1 MTKLVYYLL
10 YAISILP
17 FRMLYAISDMIM
29 PLLYYIIRYRRDVV
43 RRNLTSVFPEKSTK
57 EIKSIEKKFY
67 HWFCD
72 YFLEAIKLLSI
83 SDEELNRRLR
93 VKNPEVHEQWFVN
106 GRNTAGFLG
115 HYCNW
120 EWLSRVGKDMN
131 PERRLC
137 LIYDPLHS
145 RVINY
150 VFLRLRT
157 YAPTGVPTPKK
168 DILRQL
174 VGWRREGRMSLSG
187 YIADQ
192 APKWENIH
200 LWLPFLNHAETP
212 VFTGAERIV
221 RKMNDVIFYVKM
233 TRPRRGYYDVEY
245 IPITD
250 DPASLPEGEVTR
262 RFFRMLEQSVRKAPE
277 YYLWTHNRWKR
288 TKEEFDRRFTVING
302 KVVAKK
308 QIQGIML

>member
-10 YAISILP
+10 YSISILP
-17 FRMLYAISDMIM
+17 FRVLYALSDMLM
-29 PLLYYIIRYRRDVV
+29 PLLYYIIRYRRGIV
-43 RRNLTSVFPEKSTK
+43 RRNLTSAFPEKSPK
-57 EIKSIEKKFY
+57 EIKRIEKKFY

-83 SDEELNRRLR
+83 SDEELNRRFH
-93 VKNPEVHEQWFVN
+93 VKNAEVHETWFLK

-131 PERRLC
+131 PERRVC

-145 RVINY
+145 KAIDY
-150 VFLRLRT
+150 VFYKLRSD
-157 YAPTGVPTPKK
+157 PPIGVPTPKK

-174 VGWRREGRMSLSG
+174 VTWRREGRMNLSG

-200 LWLPFLNHAETP
+200 LWLPFLNHPETP
-212 VFTGAERIV
+212 VFTGAERIA
-221 RKMNDVIFYVKM
+221 RKMNDVVYYVKM
-233 TRPRRGYYDVEY
+233 SRPRRGYYNMEY
-245 IPITD
+245 ILLSD
-250 DPASLPEGEVTR
+250 DPASLPEGELTR
-262 RFFRMLEQSVRKAPE
+262 RFFKMLEDSVREAPQ

-288 TKEEFDRRFTVING
+288 TKEEFDRRYEIVKG
-302 KVVAKK
+302 KVVPRKN
-308 QIQGIML
+308 

>member
-10 YAISILP
+10 YAVSTLP
-17 FRMLYAISDMIM
+17 FRVLYALSDMLM
-29 PLLYYIIRYRRDVV
+29 PLLYYIIRYRRGIV
-43 RRNLTSVFPEKSTK
+43 RRNLTSAFPEKSPK
-57 EIKSIEKKFY
+57 EIKRIEKKFY

-83 SDEELNRRLR
+83 SDEELNRRFH
-93 VKNPEVHEQWFVN
+93 VKNPEVHEAWFLK

-131 PERRLC
+131 PERRVC

-145 RVINY
+145 KAIEY
-150 VFLRLRT
+150 VFYKLRSD
-157 YAPTGVPTPKK
+157 PPIGVPTPKK

-174 VGWRREGRMSLSG
+174 VTWRREGRMNLSG

-200 LWLPFLNHAETP
+200 LWLPFLNHPETP
-212 VFTGAERIV
+212 VFTGAERIS
-221 RKMNDVIFYVKM
+221 RKMNDVVYYVKM
-233 TRPRRGYYDVEY
+233 TRPRRGYYEAEY

-250 DPASLPEGEVTR
+250 DPASLPAGELTR
-262 RFFRMLEQSVRKAPE
+262 RFFKMLEESVREAPE

-288 TKEEFDRRFTVING
+288 TKAEFDRRFEIVNG
-302 KVVAKK
+302 KVLARKNV
-308 QIQGIML
+308 

>member
-10 YAISILP
+10 YAVSTLP
-17 FRMLYAISDMIM
+17 FRVLYAFSDMLM
-29 PLLYYIIRYRRDVV
+29 PLLYYIIRYRRGIV
-43 RRNLTSVFPEKSTK
+43 RRNLTSAFPEKSPK
-57 EIKSIEKKFY
+57 EIKRIEKKFY

-83 SDEELNRRLR
+83 SDEELNRRFH
-93 VKNPEVHEQWFVN
+93 VKNPEVHETWFLK

-131 PERRLC
+131 PERRCC

-145 RVINY
+145 KAIDY
-150 VFLRLRT
+150 VFYRLRS
-157 YAPTGVPTPKK
+157 YPPTGVPTPKK

-174 VGWRREGRMSLSG
+174 VLWRREGRMSLSG

-200 LWLPFLNHAETP
+200 LWLPFLNHPETP
-212 VFTGAERIV
+212 VFTGAERIA
-221 RKMNDVIFYVKM
+221 RKMNDVVYYVKM

-245 IPITD
+245 LLLSD
-250 DPASLPEGEVTR
+250 DPASLPEGELTR
-262 RFFRMLEQSVRKAPE
+262 RFFQMLEQSVREDPQ

-288 TKEEFDRRFTVING
+288 TKEEFDQRFEVVNG
-302 KVVAKK
+302 KVLARKDAC
-308 QIQGIML
+308 

>member
-10 YAISILP
+10 YSISILP
-17 FRMLYAISDMIM
+17 FRVLYALSDMLM
-29 PLLYYIIRYRRDVV
+29 PLLYYIIRYRRGVV
-43 RRNLTSVFPEKSTK
+43 RHNLTSAFPEKSPE
-57 EIKSIEKKFY
+57 EIKAIEKKFY

-83 SDEELNRRLR
+83 SDEELNRRFR
-93 VKNPEVHEQWFVN
+93 VKNPEVHEAWFLK

-131 PERRLC
+131 PERRVC

-145 RVINY
+145 KAIDY
-150 VFLRLRT
+150 VFYKLRSD
-157 YAPTGVPTPKK
+157 PPIGVPTPKK

-174 VGWRREGRMSLSG
+174 ITWKREGRMNLSG

-200 LWLPFLNHAETP
+200 LWLPFLNHPETP
-212 VFTGAERIV
+212 VFTGAERIS
-221 RKMNDVIFYVKM
+221 RKMNDAVYYVKM
-233 TRPRRGYYDVEY
+233 SRPRRGYYDMEY
-245 IPITD
+245 ILLSD
-250 DPASLPEGEVTR
+250 DPASLPAGELTR
-262 RFFRMLEQSVRKAPE
+262 RFFKMLEASVCEAPE

-288 TKEEFDRRFTVING
+288 TKAEFDRRFDIVNG
-302 KVVAKK
+302 KVVPKK
-308 QIQGIML
+308 NA

>member
-1 MTKLVYYLL
+1 MTKFVYYLL
-10 YAISILP
+10 YAVSTLP
-17 FRMLYAISDMIM
+17 FRVLYALSDMLM
-29 PLLYYIIRYRRDVV
+29 PLLYYIIRYRRGIV
-43 RRNLTSVFPEKSTK
+43 RRNLTSAFPEKSPK
-57 EIKSIEKKFY
+57 EIKRIEKKFY

-83 SDEELNRRLR
+83 SDEELNRRFH
-93 VKNPEVHEQWFVN
+93 VKNPEVHEAWFLK

-131 PERRLC
+131 PERRVC

-145 RVINY
+145 KAIDY
-150 VFLRLRT
+150 VFYKLRSD
-157 YAPTGVPTPKK
+157 PPIGVPTPKK

-174 VGWRREGRMSLSG
+174 VTWRREGRMSLSG

-200 LWLPFLNHAETP
+200 LWLPFLNHPETP
-212 VFTGAERIV
+212 VFTGAERIA
-221 RKMNDVIFYVKM
+221 RKMNDVVYYVKM
-233 TRPRRGYYDVEY
+233 TRPRRGYYEAEY

-250 DPASLPEGEVTR
+250 DPASLPEGELTR
-262 RFFRMLEQSVRKAPE
+262 RFFKMLEDSVREAPQ

-288 TKEEFDRRFTVING
+288 TKAEFDRRFDIVNG
-302 KVVAKK
+302 KVVPKK
-308 QIQGIML
+308 NA

>member
-10 YAISILP
+10 YAVSTLP
-17 FRMLYAISDMIM
+17 FRVLYAFSDMLM
-29 PLLYYIIRYRRDVV
+29 PLLYYIIRYRRGVV
-43 RRNLTSVFPEKSTK
+43 RHNLTSAFPEKSPK
-57 EIKSIEKKFY
+57 EIKTIEKKFY

-72 YFLEAIKLLSI
+72 YFFEAVKLMSI
-83 SDEELNRRLR
+83 SDKELNRRFH
-93 VKNPEVHEQWFVN
+93 VKNPEVHEAWFLK

-131 PERRLC
+131 PERRVC

-145 RVINY
+145 KVVDY
-150 VFLRLRT
+150 AFLRLRS
-157 YAPTGVPTPKK
+157 YPPTGVPTPKK

-174 VGWRREGRMSLSG
+174 ITWKREGRMSLSG

-192 APKWENIH
+192 APKWKSIH
-200 LWLPFLNHAETP
+200 LWLPFLNHPQTP
-212 VFTGAERIV
+212 VFTGAERIS
-221 RKMNDVIFYVKM
+221 RKMNDVVYYVKM
-233 TRPRRGYYDVEY
+233 RRPRRGYYEVEY

-250 DPASLPEGEVTR
+250 DPASLPEGEITR
-262 RFFRMLEQSVRKAPE
+262 RFFKLLEASVREAPE

-288 TKEEFDRRFTVING
+288 TKEEFDRRFEIVNG
-302 KVVAKK
+302 KVLEKK
-308 QIQGIML
+308 NQ

>member
-1 MTKLVYYLL
+1 
-10 YAISILP
+10 
-17 FRMLYAISDMIM
+17 MLM
-29 PLLYYIIRYRRDVV
+29 PLLYYIIRYRRGIV
-43 RRNLTSVFPEKSTK
+43 RRNLTSAFPEKSPK
-57 EIKSIEKKFY
+57 EIKRIEKKFY

-83 SDEELNRRLR
+83 SDEELNRRFH
-93 VKNPEVHEQWFVN
+93 VKNPEVHETWFLK

-131 PERRLC
+131 PERRIC

-145 RVINY
+145 KAIDY
-150 VFLRLRT
+150 VFYKLRSD
-157 YAPTGVPTPKK
+157 PPIGVPTPKK

-174 VGWRREGRMSLSG
+174 VTWRREGRMSLSG

-200 LWLPFLNHAETP
+200 LWLPFLNHPETP
-212 VFTGAERIV
+212 VFTGAERIA
-221 RKMNDVIFYVKM
+221 RKMNDVVYYVKM

-245 IPITD
+245 LLLSD
-250 DPASLPEGEVTR
+250 DPASLPAG
-262 RFFRMLEQSVRKAPE
+262 
-277 YYLWTHNRWKR
+277 
-288 TKEEFDRRFTVING
+288 
-302 KVVAKK
+302 
-308 QIQGIML
+308 

>member
-10 YAISILP
+10 YAVSTLP
-17 FRMLYAISDMIM
+17 FRVLYAFSDMLM
-29 PLLYYIIRYRRDVV
+29 PLLYYIIRYRRGIV
-43 RRNLTSVFPEKSTK
+43 RRNLTSAFPEKSPK
-57 EIKSIEKKFY
+57 EIKRIEKKFY

-83 SDEELNRRLR
+83 SDEELNRRFH
-93 VKNPEVHEQWFVN
+93 VKNPEVHETWFLK

-131 PERRLC
+131 PERRIC

-145 RVINY
+145 KAIDY
-150 VFLRLRT
+150 VFYKLRSD
-157 YAPTGVPTPKK
+157 PPIGVPTPKK

-174 VGWRREGRMSLSG
+174 VTWRREGRMSLSG

-200 LWLPFLNHAETP
+200 LWLPFLNHPETP
-212 VFTGAERIV
+212 VFTGAERIA
-221 RKMNDVIFYVKM
+221 RKMNDVVYYVKM
-233 TRPRRGYYDVEY
+233 SRPRRGYYDMEY
-245 IPITD
+245 ILLSD
-250 DPASLPEGEVTR
+250 DPVSLPAGELTR
-262 RFFRMLEQSVRKAPE
+262 RFFKMLEASVREAPE

-288 TKEEFDRRFTVING
+288 TKAEFDRRFEIVNG
-302 KVVAKK
+302 KVLARKNA
-308 QIQGIML
+308 

>member
-10 YAISILP
+10 YAVSTLP
-17 FRMLYAISDMIM
+17 FRVLYALSDMLM
-29 PLLYYIIRYRRDVV
+29 PLLYYIIRYRRGIV
-43 RRNLTSVFPEKSTK
+43 RRNLTSAFPEKSPK
-57 EIKSIEKKFY
+57 EIKRIEKKFY

-83 SDEELNRRLR
+83 SDEELNRRFH
-93 VKNPEVHEQWFVN
+93 VKNPEVHEAWFLK

-131 PERRLC
+131 PERRVC

-145 RVINY
+145 KAIDY
-150 VFLRLRT
+150 VFYKLRSD
-157 YAPTGVPTPKK
+157 PPIGVPTPKK

-174 VGWRREGRMSLSG
+174 VTWRREGRMSLSG

-200 LWLPFLNHAETP
+200 LWLPFLNHPETP
-212 VFTGAERIV
+212 VFTGAERIA
-221 RKMNDVIFYVKM
+221 RKMNDVVYYVKM
-233 TRPRRGYYDVEY
+233 TRPRRGYYEAEY

-250 DPASLPEGEVTR
+250 DPASLPEGELTR
-262 RFFRMLEQSVRKAPE
+262 RFFKMLEDSVREAPQ

-288 TKEEFDRRFTVING
+288 TKAEFDRRFDIVNG
-302 KVVAKK
+302 KVVPKK
-308 QIQGIML
+308 NA

>member
-10 YAISILP
+10 YAVSTLP
-17 FRMLYAISDMIM
+17 FRVLYAFSDMLM
-29 PLLYYIIRYRRDVV
+29 PLLYYIIRYRRGIV
-43 RRNLTSVFPEKSTK
+43 RRNLTSAFPEKSPK
-57 EIKSIEKKFY
+57 EIKRIEKKFY

-83 SDEELNRRLR
+83 SDEELNRRFH
-93 VKNPEVHEQWFVN
+93 VKNPEVHETWFLK

-131 PERRLC
+131 PERRCC

-145 RVINY
+145 KAIDY
-150 VFLRLRT
+150 VFYRLRS
-157 YAPTGVPTPKK
+157 YPPTGVPTPKK

-174 VGWRREGRMSLSG
+174 VLWRREGRMSLSG

-200 LWLPFLNHAETP
+200 LWLPFLNHPETP
-212 VFTGAERIV
+212 VFTGAERIA
-221 RKMNDVIFYVKM
+221 RKMNDVVYYVKM

-245 IPITD
+245 LLLSD
-250 DPASLPEGEVTR
+250 DPASLPEGELTR
-262 RFFRMLEQSVRKAPE
+262 RFFQMLEQSVREDPQ

-288 TKEEFDRRFTVING
+288 TKAEFDRRFEIVNG
-302 KVVAKK
+302 KVLARKNA
-308 QIQGIML
+308 

>member
-10 YAISILP
+10 YAVSTLP
-17 FRMLYAISDMIM
+17 FRVLYALSDMLM
-29 PLLYYIIRYRRDVV
+29 PLLYYIIRYRRGIV
-43 RRNLTSVFPEKSTK
+43 RRNLTSAFPEKSPK
-57 EIKSIEKKFY
+57 EIKRIEKKFY

-83 SDEELNRRLR
+83 SDEELNRRFH
-93 VKNPEVHEQWFVN
+93 VKNPEVHEAWFLK

-131 PERRLC
+131 PERRVC

-145 RVINY
+145 KAIDY
-150 VFLRLRT
+150 VFYKLRSD
-157 YAPTGVPTPKK
+157 PPIGVPTPKK

-174 VGWRREGRMSLSG
+174 VTWRREGRMSLSG

-200 LWLPFLNHAETP
+200 LWLPFLNHPETP
-212 VFTGAERIV
+212 VFTGAERIS
-221 RKMNDVIFYVKM
+221 RKMNDVVYYVKM
-233 TRPRRGYYDVEY
+233 TRPRRGYYNMEY
-245 IPITD
+245 ILLSD
-250 DPASLPEGEVTR
+250 DPASLPEGELTR
-262 RFFRMLEQSVRKAPE
+262 RFFKMLEASVCEAPE

-288 TKEEFDRRFTVING
+288 TKAEFDRRFDIVNG
-302 KVVAKK
+302 KVVPKK
-308 QIQGIML
+308 NA

>member
-10 YAISILP
+10 YAVSTLP
-17 FRMLYAISDMIM
+17 FRVLYAFSDMLM
-29 PLLYYIIRYRRDVV
+29 PLLYYIIRYRRGIV
-43 RRNLTSVFPEKSTK
+43 RRNLTSAFPEKSPK
-57 EIKSIEKKFY
+57 EIKRIEKKFY

-83 SDEELNRRLR
+83 SDEELNRRFH
-93 VKNPEVHEQWFVN
+93 VKNPEVHETWFLK

-131 PERRLC
+131 PERRCC

-145 RVINY
+145 KAIDY
-150 VFLRLRT
+150 VFYRLRS
-157 YAPTGVPTPKK
+157 YPPTGVPTPKK

-174 VGWRREGRMSLSG
+174 VLWRREGRMSLSG

-200 LWLPFLNHAETP
+200 LWLPFLNHPETP
-212 VFTGAERIV
+212 VFTGAERIA
-221 RKMNDVIFYVKM
+221 RKMNDVVYYVKM

-245 IPITD
+245 LLLSD
-250 DPASLPEGEVTR
+250 DPASLPEGELTR
-262 RFFRMLEQSVRKAPE
+262 RFFQMLEQSVREDPQ

-288 TKEEFDRRFTVING
+288 TKEEFDRRFEIVNG
-302 KVVAKK
+302 KVLARKNA
-308 QIQGIML
+308 

>member
-10 YAISILP
+10 YAVSTLP
-17 FRMLYAISDMIM
+17 FRVLYALSDMLM
-29 PLLYYIIRYRRDVV
+29 PLLYYIIRYRRGIV
-43 RRNLTSVFPEKSTK
+43 RRNLTSAFPEKSPK
-57 EIKSIEKKFY
+57 EIKRIEKKFY

-83 SDEELNRRLR
+83 SDEELNRRFH
-93 VKNPEVHEQWFVN
+93 VKNPEVHEAWFLK

-131 PERRLC
+131 PERRCC

-145 RVINY
+145 KAIDY
-150 VFLRLRT
+150 VFLRLRS
-157 YAPTGVPTPKK
+157 YPPTGVPTPKR
-168 DILRQL
+168 DILRRL
-174 VGWRREGRMSLSG
+174 VAWRREGRMSLSG

-200 LWLPFLNHAETP
+200 LWLPFLNHPQTP
-212 VFTGAERIV
+212 VFTGAERIA
-221 RKMNDVIFYVKM
+221 RKMNDVVYYVKM
-233 TRPRRGYYDVEY
+233 TRPRRGYYNMEY
-245 IPITD
+245 ILLSD
-250 DPASLPEGEVTR
+250 DPASLPEGELTR
-262 RFFRMLEQSVRKAPE
+262 RFFKMLEASVCEAPE

-288 TKEEFDRRFTVING
+288 TKAEFDRRFEIVNG
-302 KVVAKK
+302 KVLARKNA
-308 QIQGIML
+308 

>member
-10 YAISILP
+10 YAVSTLP
-17 FRMLYAISDMIM
+17 FRVLYALSDMLM
-29 PLLYYIIRYRRDVV
+29 PLLYYIIRYRRGIV
-43 RRNLTSVFPEKSTK
+43 RRNLTSAFPEKSPK
-57 EIKSIEKKFY
+57 EIKRIEKKFY

-83 SDEELNRRLR
+83 SDEELNRRFH
-93 VKNPEVHEQWFVN
+93 VKNPEVHEAWFLK

-131 PERRLC
+131 PERRVC

-145 RVINY
+145 KAIDY
-150 VFLRLRT
+150 VFYKLRSD
-157 YAPTGVPTPKK
+157 PPIGVPTPKK

-174 VGWRREGRMSLSG
+174 VTWRREGRMSLSG

-200 LWLPFLNHAETP
+200 LWLPFLNHPETP
-212 VFTGAERIV
+212 VFTGAERIA
-221 RKMNDVIFYVKM
+221 RKMNDVVYYVKM
-233 TRPRRGYYDVEY
+233 SRPRRGYYDMEY

-250 DPASLPEGEVTR
+250 DPASLPEGELTR
-262 RFFRMLEQSVRKAPE
+262 RFFKMLEDSVREAPQ

-288 TKEEFDRRFTVING
+288 TKAEFDRRFDIVNG
-302 KVVAKK
+302 KVVPKK
-308 QIQGIML
+308 NA

>member
-10 YAISILP
+10 YAVSTLP
-17 FRMLYAISDMIM
+17 FRVLYALSDMLM
-29 PLLYYIIRYRRDVV
+29 PLLYYIIRYRRGIV
-43 RRNLTSVFPEKSTK
+43 RRNLTSAFPEKSPK
-57 EIKSIEKKFY
+57 EIKRIEKKFY

-83 SDEELNRRLR
+83 SDEELNRRFH
-93 VKNPEVHEQWFVN
+93 VKNPEVHEAWFLK

-131 PERRLC
+131 PERRVC

-145 RVINY
+145 KAIDY
-150 VFLRLRT
+150 VFYKLRSD
-157 YAPTGVPTPKK
+157 PPIGVPTPKK

-174 VGWRREGRMSLSG
+174 VTWRREGRMNLSG

-200 LWLPFLNHAETP
+200 LWLPFLNHPETP
-212 VFTGAERIV
+212 VFTGAERIS
-221 RKMNDVIFYVKM
+221 RKMNDVVYYVKM
-233 TRPRRGYYDVEY
+233 TRPRRGYYNMEY
-245 IPITD
+245 ILLSD
-250 DPASLPEGEVTR
+250 DPASLPEGELTR
-262 RFFRMLEQSVRKAPE
+262 RFFKMLEDSVREAPQ

-288 TKEEFDRRFTVING
+288 TKEEFDRRYEIVKG
-302 KVVAKK
+302 KVVPRKN
-308 QIQGIML
+308 M

>member
-1 MTKLVYYLL
+1 
-10 YAISILP
+10 
-17 FRMLYAISDMIM
+17 
-29 PLLYYIIRYRRDVV
+29 V
-43 RRNLTSVFPEKSTK
+43 RHNLTSAFPEKSPE
-57 EIKSIEKKFY
+57 EIKAIEKKFY

-83 SDEELNRRLR
+83 SDEELNRRFR
-93 VKNPEVHEQWFVN
+93 VKNPEVHEAWFLK

-131 PERRLC
+131 PERRVC

-145 RVINY
+145 KAIDY
-150 VFLRLRT
+150 VFYKLRSD
-157 YAPTGVPTPKK
+157 PPIGVPTPKK

-174 VGWRREGRMSLSG
+174 ITWKREGRMNLSG

-200 LWLPFLNHAETP
+200 LWLPFLNHPETP
-212 VFTGAERIV
+212 VFTGAERIS
-221 RKMNDVIFYVKM
+221 RKMNDAVYYVKM
-233 TRPRRGYYDVEY
+233 SRPRRGYYDMEY
-245 IPITD
+245 ILLSD
-250 DPASLPEGEVTR
+250 DPASLPAGELTR
-262 RFFRMLEQSVRKAPE
+262 RFFKMLEESVREAPE

-288 TKEEFDRRFTVING
+288 TKAEFDRRFEIVNG
-302 KVVAKK
+302 KVVPKK
-308 QIQGIML
+308 NA

>member
-137 LIYDPLHS
+137 PIYDPLHS
-145 RVINY
+145 CVINY

-288 TKEEFDRRFTVING
+288 TKEEFDKRFEVVGG
-302 KVVAKK
+302 KN
-308 QIQGIML
+308 IPRTT

>member
-1 MTKLVYYLL
+1 MTKVVYYLL
-10 YAISILP
+10 YAVSTLP
-17 FRMLYAISDMIM
+17 FRVLYALSDMLM
-29 PLLYYIIRYRRDVV
+29 PLLYYIIRYRRGIV
-43 RRNLTSVFPEKSTK
+43 RRNLTSAFPEKSPK
-57 EIKSIEKKFY
+57 EIKRIEKKFY

-83 SDEELNRRLR
+83 SDEELNRRFH
-93 VKNPEVHEQWFVN
+93 VKNPEVHEAWFLK

-131 PERRLC
+131 PERRVC

-145 RVINY
+145 KAIDY
-150 VFLRLRT
+150 VFYKLRSD
-157 YAPTGVPTPKK
+157 PPIGVPTPKK

-174 VGWRREGRMSLSG
+174 VTWRREGRMSLSG

-200 LWLPFLNHAETP
+200 LWLPFLNHPETP
-212 VFTGAERIV
+212 VFTGAERIS
-221 RKMNDVIFYVKM
+221 RKMNDVVYYVKM
-233 TRPRRGYYDVEY
+233 TRPRRGYYNMEY
-245 IPITD
+245 ILLSD
-250 DPASLPEGEVTR
+250 DPASLPEGELTR
-262 RFFRMLEQSVRKAPE
+262 RFFKMLEASVCEAPE

-288 TKEEFDRRFTVING
+288 TKAEFDRRFDIVNG
-302 KVVAKK
+302 KVVPKK
-308 QIQGIML
+308 NA